1 MTKHYLQKSL
11 KKGKEN
17 IDKQWESCILVWI
30 QSKMVWRLIIV
41 NRIILL
47 LENLLLWRCLT
58 YSPSKRSVT
67 SSPPPPQPQLN
78 IGGKEAFNAIFK
90 YQGNNT
96 AELEI
101 FPVCLGISPLSY
113 FSTAIILY
121 QHVYLIS
128 ARSMKKRFGHFG
140 NKMTHFQMKFT

>member
-1 MTKHYLQKSL
+1 M
-11 KKGKEN
+11 
-17 IDKQWESCILVWI
+17 
-30 QSKMVWRLIIV
+30 
-41 NRIILL
+41 
-47 LENLLLWRCLT
+47 
-58 YSPSKRSVT
+58 
-67 SSPPPPQPQLN
+67 SPPPPLPLQPQLN

-140 NKMTHFQMKFT
+140 NKMTHFQMKFTYLQLIINIQKGLFKKIYEFYYRGKDFYQNTIISGC

>member
-1 MTKHYLQKSL
+1 
-11 KKGKEN
+11 
-17 IDKQWESCILVWI
+17 
-30 QSKMVWRLIIV
+30 MVWRLIIV
-41 NRIILL
+41 NRKYSCWITFFCEGALL
-47 LENLLLWRCLT
+47 I
-58 YSPSKRSVT
+58 PQVKGV
-67 SSPPPPQPQLN
+67 SPPPPLPLQPQLN